1 LGYFVAKQPN
11 AAADFLQDEIK
22 SRPRD
27 ALLYRELGQV
37 YLWEKKRTAAIPVL
51 QQALNLAPADADTT
65 IILADTYVAE
75 KKPDEAAQLISEAMR
90 QHPKDA
96 DLMLRSGMIFEKLQR
111 WDDARGV
118 YERELQ
124 FNSDDA
130 LAKNN
135 LAWVLAEHGGDI
147 DLALNLAQQAE
158 EKLSGN
164 PQVNDTIGWV
174 YYKKGLYKTDREY
187 LKQCVEKDQKNAA
200 FQYRL
205 GMAEWKLGDQEG
217 ARRNLLNAVT
227 LDPKSP
233 EAALARAALAQ
244 Q

>member
-1 LGYFVAKQPN
+1 L
-11 AAADFLQDEIK
+11 
-22 SRPRD
+22 
-27 ALLYRELGQV
+27 
-37 YLWEKKRTAAIPVL
+37 
-51 QQALNLAPADADTT
+51 
-65 IILADTYVAE
+65 
-75 KKPDEAAQLISEAMR
+75 
-90 QHPKDA
+90 
-96 DLMLRSGMIFEKLQR
+96 IFEKFQR

-124 FNSDDA
+124 LDSGNA

-147 DLALNLAQQAE
+147 DVALNLAQQAK
-158 EKLSGN
+158 EKLPNN

-174 YYKKGLYKTDREY
+174 YYKKGLYKTACEY
-187 LKQCVEKDQKNAA
+187 LQQSVEKDRKNAT
-200 FQYRL
+200 FQYQL
-205 GMAEWKLGDQEG
+205 GMAEWKVGNQEE
-217 ARRNLLNAVT
+217 ARRALLNAVT